1 MVKKRITVKI
11 GSNVLSRPDGS
22 LDVTRMSA
30 LVDQLVLLREAG
42 YELILVSSG
51 SISSGRSMVS
61 CSRKRDSVD
70 KRQLFSAVGQVRLIQ
85 SYYSLFRDRG
95 ITIGQVLTTKEA
107 FSTRQQYLNQRNCM
121 EVMLE
126 EGVLPIVN
134 ENDTI
139 SVTELMFTDN
149 DELSGLVASMMG
161 CSTLVILSNVDGVL
175 AGDRLLPLVHL
186 GEDISSY
193 VLGVRSG
200 FGRGG
205 MMTKTAIARR
215 VAEEGIEVIIANGK
229 RENILTDIFFD
240 PEKAPHTRF
249 EAAKEGISEVK
260 KWIAHSEGFA
270 KGEIRVNEGAAEALL
285 GERVVSLLPVGVTE
299 VVGEFQKD
307 DLVRITDAGG
317 RLIGVGKVA
326 YGSEEVIEAMG
337 KKGRKPVVH
346 YDYLF
351 IE

>member
-1 MVKKRITVKI
+1 MSRSRITVKI

-30 LVDQLVLLREAG
+30 IVDQVSDLRAAG
-42 YELILVSSG
+42 YDIILVSSG
-51 SISSGRSMVS
+51 SISSGRSMVKP
-61 CSRKRDSVD
+61 SRRLGSVD
-70 KRQLFSAVGQVRLIQ
+70 QRQLFSAVGQVRLIQ
-85 SYYSLFRDRG
+85 CYYSLFRDKG
-95 ITIGQVLTTKEA
+95 IAIGQVLTTKEA
-107 FSTRQQYLNQRNCM
+107 FSTRQHYLNQRNCM

-134 ENDTI
+134 ENDTV

-161 CSTLVILSNVDGVL
+161 CSKLVILSNVDGVL
-175 AGDRLLPLVHL
+175 AGDEVVPLVRP

-193 VLGVRSG
+193 VQNVRSG

-205 MMTKTAIARR
+205 MMTKTAIARK

-229 RENILTDIFFD
+229 RENILTDTLLC
-240 PEKAPHTRF
+240 PGSQPCTRF
-249 EAAKEGISEVK
+249 VPSEDNISDVK

-270 KGEIRVNEGAAEALL
+270 KGEIRVNEGAAAALR
-285 GERVVSLLPVGVTE
+285 GDKVVSVLPVGIVD
-299 VVGEFQKD
+299 VIGEFSKD
-307 DLVRITDAGG
+307 DLIRVADSSGA
-317 RLIGVGKVA
+317 LIGVGKA
-326 YGSEEVIEAMG
+326 SCGSDAAREAMG
-337 KKGRKPVVH
+337 KKGHRPVVH